1 MKKENS
7 ILISR
12 IVGRTRKS
20 ELFIYLFLTCCR
32 FINPVVVAP
41 TVTALG
47 LAFFSFG
54 FPQAGA
60 CVEISIPEIV
70 LVLIFT
76 LVSISAECTSTNWL
90 GIGYTIFAILF
101 RFFK

>member
-1 MKKENS
+1 MKDVVRRMENPS
-7 ILISR
+7 
-12 IVGRTRKS
+12 
-20 ELFIYLFLTCCR
+20 LFILTCCR

-60 CVEISIPEIV
+60 CVEISIPEIL
-70 LVLIFT
+70 LVLMFT
-76 LVSISAECTSTNWL
+76 LVSISSEVMN
-90 GIGYTIFAILF
+90 TI
-101 RFFK
+101 RF